1 MENVKEK
8 LIDELTEL
16 RQRLIFEISLI
27 SLIEFNSKG
36 KEETIYKIDD
46 LLNVYKNM
54 LNYVDDLINKY
65 KWED

>member
-16 RQRLIFEISLI
+16 RHRLTFEI
-27 SLIEFNSKG
+27 SLIEFNA
-36 KEETIYKIDD
+36 KEIERTTYKIDD
-46 LLNVYKNM
+46 LLDIYEKM
-54 LNYVDDLINKY
+54 LDYVDDILIKY

>member
-16 RQRLIFEISLI
+16 RHRLTFEI
-27 SLIEFNSKG
+27 SLIEFNV
-36 KEETIYKIDD
+36 KEIERTTYKIDD
-46 LLNVYKNM
+46 LLDIYEKM
-54 LNYVDDLINKY
+54 LDYVDDILIKY